1 MGTFPPPA
9 LGNRAGLTRMT
20 HLLTPQDL
28 LKMTT
33 LKLTEQFEHVINVAL
48 LAMLA
53 VVVLLATVDLGWVIL
68 KDILTPPIFL
78 LDVDELL
85 ELFGAFLLVMIGLE
99 LFDTVKIY
107 ITQKTIHVEVVLLV
121 GIIAIARKVVILEP
135 KGMDALTLIGIAA
148 IIASLTV
155 GYYFVKLAARDG
167 RRQPPQAA
175 ADLPAESQTSA
186 KNEVTK

>member
-1 MGTFPPPA
+1 
-9 LGNRAGLTRMT
+9 MT
-20 HLLTPQDL
+20 
-28 LKMTT
+28 M
-33 LKLTEQFEHVINVAL
+33 LKLTEKFECAVNVAL

-53 VVVLLATVDLGWVIL
+53 LVVLLATVDLGWIIL
-68 KDILTPPIFL
+68 KDMLTPPMFL

-99 LFDTVKIY
+99 LLDTVKIY

-148 IIASLTV
+148 IIFSLTV
-155 GYYFVKLAARDG
+155 GYYFVKLAARNG
-167 RRQPPQAA
+167 RRLPAQAA
-175 ADLPAESQTSA
+175 ADLSPEMKAPTSND
-186 KNEVTK
+186 KP

>member
-1 MGTFPPPA
+1 M
-9 LGNRAGLTRMT
+9 
-20 HLLTPQDL
+20 
-28 LKMTT
+28 LKIIE
-33 LKLTEQFEHVINVAL
+33 KFERVINVTL
-48 LAMLA
+48 LALLA

-68 KDILTPPIFL
+68 KDLLTPPMFL

-99 LFDTVKIY
+99 LLDTVKIY

-148 IIASLTV
+148 IIFSLTL

-167 RRQPPQAA
+167 RRLTAQAA

-186 KNEVTK
+186 KDEVTK

>member
-1 MGTFPPPA
+1 MIP
-9 LGNRAGLTRMT
+9 
-20 HLLTPQDL
+20 LLTPHPL
-28 LKMTT
+28 PKNTM
-33 LKLTEQFEHVINVAL
+33 LKLVENFERAINVVL

-53 VVVLLATVDLGWVIL
+53 LVVLLATVDLGWIIL
-68 KDILTPPIFL
+68 KDLLTPPVLL

-85 ELFGAFLLVMIGLE
+85 DLFGAFLLVMIGLE
-99 LFDTVKIY
+99 LLDTVKIY

-148 IIASLTV
+148 IISSLTV

-167 RRQPPQAA
+167 RRLPPQAA
-175 ADLPAESQTSA
+175 ADLRTE
-186 KNEVTK
+186 NEVAASTKTL

>member
-1 MGTFPPPA
+1 
-9 LGNRAGLTRMT
+9 MT
-20 HLLTPQDL
+20 
-28 LKMTT
+28 M
-33 LKLTEQFEHVINVAL
+33 LKLTEKFERVINVAL

-53 VVVLLATVDLGWVIL
+53 LVLLLATVDLGWIIL

-99 LFDTVKIY
+99 LLDTVKIY

-135 KGMDALTLIGIAA
+135 KEMDALTLIGIAA

-155 GYYFVKLAARDG
+155 GYYFVKLAARKGG
-167 RRQPPQAA
+167 RLPSQAA
-175 ADLPAESQTSA
+175 ADLPTESQTAA
-186 KNEVTK
+186 KDEVTK